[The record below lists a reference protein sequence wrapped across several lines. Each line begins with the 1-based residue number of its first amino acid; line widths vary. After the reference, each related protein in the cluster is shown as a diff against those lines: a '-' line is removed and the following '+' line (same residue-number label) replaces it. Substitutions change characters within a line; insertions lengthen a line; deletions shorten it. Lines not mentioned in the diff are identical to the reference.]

1 MTGSRAAGRTV
12 SRGHAAAAAVA
23 LVSLVA
29 FSGCDRGPTVP
40 SGVAASA
47 SATGTTGSALSPTA
61 LVTPSSTIDST
72 PSRTSAATA
81 TSSPTP
87 SSASVVPTFV
97 WEVRTATAADLGSSW
112 HQGCP
117 AGPKS
122 LRVVAVSYWTF
133 EGTVE
138 TGELVLDAAITE
150 RAQRAFARLF
160 ELTFPIR
167 RIRNVAEYAS
177 DDNASMAA
185 DNTSG
190 FNCRL
195 IGNGSRTW
203 SNHAY
208 GRAIDVNPVEN
219 PDVLRG
225 TALPPAGAPYLNRTD
240 RPGLLVG
247 DGPAPAA
254 FTAAGF
260 SWGGRW
266 TSPDYQ
272 HVEIPR

>member
-1 MTGSRAAGRTV
+1 
-12 SRGHAAAAAVA
+12 
-23 LVSLVA
+23 
-29 FSGCDRGPTVP
+29 
-40 SGVAASA
+40 
-47 SATGTTGSALSPTA
+47 
-61 LVTPSSTIDST
+61 
-72 PSRTSAATA
+72 
-81 TSSPTP
+81 
-87 SSASVVPTFV
+87 
-97 WEVRTATAADLGSSW
+97 
-112 HQGCP
+112 
-117 AGPKS
+117 
-122 LRVVAVSYWTF
+122 VVAVSYWTF

-247 DGPAPAA
+247 DGPALAA

>member
-1 MTGSRAAGRTV
+1 MTGLRAAGPTV
-12 SRGHAAAAAVA
+12 SRGYVAAAAVA

-29 FSGCDRGPTVP
+29 LSGCDGGPTVP
-40 SGVAASA
+40 SGAAASA
-47 SATGTTGSALSPTA
+47 SSTGTTGSVPSRTAPFTPPT
-61 LVTPSSTIDST
+61 TIGST
-72 PSRTSAATA
+72 PSTTSAATA
-81 TSSPTP
+81 TRSPTP
-87 SSASVVPTFV
+87 IVPTFV

-112 HQGCP
+112 HRGCP
-117 AGPKS
+117 IGPES

-133 EGTVE
+133 EGRVE
-138 TGELVLDAAITE
+138 TGELVLNAAIAE

-160 ELTFPIR
+160 ELRFPIR

-177 DDNASMAA
+177 DDSASMAA

-195 IGNGSRTW
+195 IGNGSRSW

-225 TALPPAGAPYLNRTD
+225 TALPPAGAPYLHRAD
-240 RPGLLVG
+240 RPGLLVSG
-247 DGPAPAA
+247 GPALAA

-266 TSPDYQ
+266 SSPDYQ

>member
-1 MTGSRAAGRTV
+1 M
-12 SRGHAAAAAVA
+12 
-23 LVSLVA
+23 
-29 FSGCDRGPTVP
+29 P
-40 SGVAASA
+40 S
-47 SATGTTGSALSPTA
+47 P
-61 LVTPSSTIDST
+61 
-72 PSRTSAATA
+72 
-81 TSSPTP
+81 
-87 SSASVVPTFV
+87 ASVVPTFV

-117 AGPKS
+117 VAPKR

-138 TGELVLDAAITE
+138 TGE
-150 RAQRAFARLF
+150 R
-160 ELTFPIR
+160 TFPIQ
-167 RIRNVAEYAS
+167 RIRDVAEYAS

-208 GRAIDVNPVEN
+208 GRAIDVNPVEH

-240 RPGLLVG
+240 RPGLLVR
-247 DGPAPAA
+247 DGPALAA